1 MPITVKAV
9 TQAEYDA
16 WLNGAIEEYAGVSP
30 PALTVASAD

>member
-30 PALTVASAD
+30 ALTVASAD